1 MPTDLDAFL
10 DRFEAQVAQIE
21 AAAARH
27 LGHAEPSDPL
37 DVDPVDASDEA
48 LEAKDDFRAAVA
60 SVLEPLEQ
68 VMRGAVTV
76 AQRRRLVEM
85 RGRVEAVLANLS
97 DD

>member
-1 MPTDLDAFL
+1 M
-10 DRFEAQVAQIE
+10 
-21 AAAARH
+21 
-27 LGHAEPSDPL
+27 
-37 DVDPVDASDEA
+37 DPVDASDEA